1 MSNTHTHIYIYL
13 DKREAP
19 HCDVTGM
26 MVSRGSY
33 PKTGS
38 SQADE
43 FIHPSIQ
50 TDRQMSYGQNACDP
64 GVLVPALKVKD
75 SGMTITFLT

>member
-1 MSNTHTHIYIYL
+1 MTSL
-13 DKREAP
+13 A
-19 HCDVTGM
+19 TGM

-43 FIHPSIQ
+43 FIHPSIHPDRQ
-50 TDRQMSYGQNACDP
+50 TDRQMSYGQNAYDP